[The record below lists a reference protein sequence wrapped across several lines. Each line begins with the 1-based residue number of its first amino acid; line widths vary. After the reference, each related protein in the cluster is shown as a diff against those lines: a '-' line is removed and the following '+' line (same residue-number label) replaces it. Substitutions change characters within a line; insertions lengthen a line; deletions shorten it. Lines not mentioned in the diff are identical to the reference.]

1 MDYFPKKKIVT
12 IKTPYK
18 NWDCVPELKA
28 VQEALNQLTFVE
40 TELGAGQRYSSTEA
54 IIYDIENAA
63 LKLIKATESM
73 RKRGLL
79 NVRFVT
85 KEEDKS

>member
-1 MDYFPKKKIVT
+1 MGYFQNKKIVIVET
-12 IKTPYK
+12 QHK
-18 NWDCVPELKA
+18 NWDCVPELKK
-28 VQEALNQLTFVE
+28 VQEVLNQLTFVE
-40 TELGAGQRYSSTEA
+40 TELGAGQRYSSPEA

-63 LKLIKATESM
+63 LKLLEATESM